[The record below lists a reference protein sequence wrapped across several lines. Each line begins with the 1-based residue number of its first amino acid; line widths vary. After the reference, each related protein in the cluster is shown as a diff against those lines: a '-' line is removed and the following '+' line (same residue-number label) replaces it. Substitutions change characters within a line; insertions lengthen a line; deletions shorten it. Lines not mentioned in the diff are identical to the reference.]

1 MVNEDFFYK
10 NVEVNLIERYPF
22 NTVLNSKKTNFKNIK
37 NNFYLFEIKENEFR
51 KSDMLYY
58 SRIITYRVMGIL
70 QQNMSLYSLFFS
82 YDCINCFSRMTN
94 LNECDNCKKKYN
106 DTNNTNNDTNNDTIY
121 FINVNQLFGSLEYNR
136 LKEKFNLG
144 FTYEIY
150 RDQRNNMC
158 IPMKQ
163 EIIEKALHPDRIE
176 KILKLTNDHW
186 MNLENYI

>member
-22 NTVLNSKKTNFKNIK
+22 NKVLNAKKNNFKNIK

-82 YDCINCFSRMTN
+82 YDCINCFSKMIN
-94 LNECDNCKKKYN
+94 LNQCDDCKKKYN
-106 DTNNTNNDTNNDTIY
+106 NENNNEDFY

-150 RDQRNNMC
+150 RDQRINMC

-163 EIIEKALHPDRIE
+163 EIVEKALHPDRIE